1 MPERRRGRFAKPL
14 YQIRYRG
21 FESLSLR
28 KDTRS
33 EVCTRRKDRLPLL
46 KEKALVTLRYVRD
59 FRENWPR
66 TREWL
71 IFARGRVLAAAIYLR
86 DIRRHWPEIRVVLE
100 HYRNEIY
107 LPMYN
112 KYFAAMAY
120 LPFIGWLVPLYLKP
134 DDELCQENGRRG
146 FVLSVVFTGTALALF
161 FLYFILSR
169 GTGARCA
176 SCWRLRYTSSIP
188 RTFQSACGRFITWS
202 GKKGL
207 KCPGWRNIF
216 TWWSC
221 SGTINKRVYS
231 SAG

>member
-1 MPERRRGRFAKPL
+1 VKFVHA
-14 YQIRYRG
+14 
-21 FESLSLR
+21 
-28 KDTRS
+28 
-33 EVCTRRKDRLPLL
+33 VKDRLPLL
-46 KEKALVTLRYVRD
+46 KEKALVTLRYIRD

-71 IFARGRVLAAAIYLR
+71 IFARGRVLAAAVYLR

-161 FLYFILSR
+161 FLYFIFVPRDWRAVRFVLAFTVYLVHTAYFSV
-169 GTGARCA
+169 CA
-176 SCWRLRYTSSIP
+176 WAVYYLVREKRLEMPWLEKYIHVVE
-188 RTFQSACGRFITWS
+188 
-202 GKKGL
+202 L
-207 KCPGWRNIF
+207 
-216 TWWSC
+216 
-221 SGTINKRVYS
+221 
-231 SAG
+231 